1 MSSNQKM
8 LKIMSF
14 IAVIAA
20 IVMAAWTGMSL
31 MFANTSP
38 GLLLAICSLVAA
50 LFDLLLGGMGIGV
63 ANKPVRGLGV
73 YYVGFT
79 WLAVVLNVVAVVIYV
94 FIGGFVVPSIVN
106 AVIMIAYLYYSR
118 AVRFEALR

>member
-1 MSSNQKM
+1 M
-8 LKIMSF
+8 
-14 IAVIAA
+14 V
-20 IVMAAWTGMSL
+20 
-31 MFANTSP
+31 P
-38 GLLLAICSLVAA
+38 
-50 LFDLLLGGMGIGV
+50 
-63 ANKPVRGLGV
+63 
-73 YYVGFT
+73 